1 MRTCHGDV
9 VKGFLGVGICV
20 ATKLRFWGLY
30 HRRRCRIHVSA
41 GRLWRGTRCR
51 RQAREAPLPGASRH
65 DGVLRWQ
72 DVAEAEAVYP
82 PLIALALAPDTG
94 PRLAAV
100 RPALLQVRAPA
111 RRPQG

>member
-1 MRTCHGDV
+1 
-9 VKGFLGVGICV
+9 
-20 ATKLRFWGLY
+20 
-30 HRRRCRIHVSA
+30 
-41 GRLWRGTRCR
+41 
-51 RQAREAPLPGASRH
+51 
-65 DGVLRWQ
+65 VLRWQ